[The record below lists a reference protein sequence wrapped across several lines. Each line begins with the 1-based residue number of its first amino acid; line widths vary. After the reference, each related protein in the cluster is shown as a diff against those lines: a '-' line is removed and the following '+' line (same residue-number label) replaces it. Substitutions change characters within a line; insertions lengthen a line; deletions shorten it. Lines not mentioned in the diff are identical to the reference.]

1 MATRNYD
8 YLVIGS
14 GFGGSV
20 SALRLAEKGWKVAVA
35 EQGQRIGPSQIE
47 AAKGRVSKFLW
58 MPKLGM
64 KGFFAQHFF
73 KHVNIIAGIGVGGGS
88 IVWAAVMLRPK
99 KAFYQDPILKKL
111 NLNFEAELSP
121 HFETAEKMLG
131 VNTNPRQTVQDSLL
145 KQTAKNMN
153 ASETFASVP
162 NAVFFGEP
170 GVKQK
175 DPYFNGKGP
184 DREGCQFC
192 SGCTSG
198 CPHGSKN
205 ALYLNYLYLAE
216 QQGVEIK
223 TEHKADCI
231 EPLNDGGYRV
241 TFVNPYN
248 GKKVSTITC
257 NNIILSAGVL
267 GTLDLLFKN
276 RDKYKTLPNISESLG
291 KIVRTN
297 SESITAVLHPKGS
310 DMTDGTTISSDFHPD
325 AHTHIT
331 QNRIDKGSRFL
342 RFYLGPLVDGTNP
355 LLRSLKTALAI
366 VLSPVLLFKNIFAKE
381 WEKRITIFTVM
392 QDLDNHVQFKYS
404 RRWWSP
410 FKALRSGRN
419 PGHEAPSYLAVAN
432 QVAKEFA
439 RVSGG
444 TPMNMIPESLG
455 GVSTTA
461 HILSGCPMGLTSTDG
476 VIDSQHKVH
485 GHDGLFVVDGSSV
498 PANIG
503 VNPSLTI
510 TAMAERFTQ
519 NIPAK
524 T

>member
-1 MATRNYD
+1 MTTKNYD

-35 EQGQRIGPSQIE
+35 EQGQRIGPSQIK
-47 AAKGRVSKFLW
+47 AAKSRLSKLLW

-73 KHVNIIAGIGVGGGS
+73 KHVNIITGVGVGGGS

-111 NLNFEAELSP
+111 NLNLEVELSP

-131 VNTNPRQTVQDSLL
+131 VNTNPRQTLQDSFL

-153 ASETFASVP
+153 AVETFASVP

-170 GVKQK
+170 GVQQK
-175 DPYFNGKGP
+175 DPFFDGKGP

-198 CPHGSKN
+198 CPHGAKN

-216 QQGVEIK
+216 QLGVEVK
-223 TEHKADCI
+223 PEHKADRI
-231 EPLNDGGYRV
+231 EPLFNGGYRV

-248 GKKVSTITC
+248 GKKISTITC
-257 NNIILSAGVL
+257 QNIIFSAGVL
-267 GTLDLLFKN
+267 GTLELLFKN
-276 RDKYKTLPNISESLG
+276 RDQYKTLPNISPLLG

-297 SESITAVLHPKGS
+297 SEAVTAVLHPKGS

-325 AHTHIT
+325 KHTHIT

-342 RFYLGPLVDGTNP
+342 RFYLGPLVDGANP
-355 LLRSLKTALAI
+355 LLRSLKTALAMM
-366 VLSPVLLFKNIFAKE
+366 LSPVLLFQNLFSKE
-381 WEKRITIFTVM
+381 WEKRISIFTVM
-392 QDLDNHVQFKYS
+392 QDLDNHVKFEYT

-410 FKALRSGRN
+410 FKALRSGRK
-419 PGHEAPSYLAVAN
+419 PGHEAPSYLPAAN
-432 QVAKEFA
+432 QVAREFA
-439 RVSGG
+439 SVSGG
-444 TPMNMIPESLG
+444 KPMNMIPESLG

-461 HILSGCPMGLTSTDG
+461 HILSGCPMGTSSTDG
-476 VIDSQHKVH
+476 VIDSQHRVH

-510 TAMAERFTQ
+510 TAMAERFAEGM
-519 NIPAK
+519 PAK
-524 T
+524 P